1 MSNSDTLIVYHLFEK
16 DQTYIDNF
24 HHFLRFGY
32 QPDFDYL
39 VVIAGANNTALPEMR
54 NIRYLLTD
62 NHNNDYGGYCAA
74 VQQTPNILQYETV
87 FFINSS
93 VRGPF
98 LPGGDPRCWTDV
110 FKQHFSDE
118 VGLVGTSINILHDD
132 TIFAERY
139 EKSYQAAK
147 PYSHVQTTAY
157 ALNRRCL
164 EVLIDAGFYQ
174 PAAEMVKEDVITH
187 YELRL
192 SQLLIEKGWNIKC
205 LLPEYNN
212 IDYRLPHQ
220 DINPTSGYGDP
231 SYPCGYF
238 GRTFHPYEVMFI
250 KTNRDMLREQYLER
264 LAYSAHSARPAGANL
279 LEQPGVASYVSKI
292 EVAGKSKETVN
303 FNETTLNPLQV
314 MNFVRGLVTQH
325 PEFAQTIVEIAQAG
339 GGRSPR

>member
-1 MSNSDTLIVYHLFEK
+1 VSNSDTLIVYHLFEK

-32 QPDFDYL
+32 RPDFDYL
-39 VVIAGANNTALPEMR
+39 VVIAGANNIALPEMR

-174 PAAEMVKEDVITH
+174 PAA
-187 YELRL
+187 
-192 SQLLIEKGWNIKC
+192 
-205 LLPEYNN
+205 
-212 IDYRLPHQ
+212 
-220 DINPTSGYGDP
+220 
-231 SYPCGYF
+231 
-238 GRTFHPYEVMFI
+238 
-250 KTNRDMLREQYLER
+250 
-264 LAYSAHSARPAGANL
+264 
-279 LEQPGVASYVSKI
+279 
-292 EVAGKSKETVN
+292 
-303 FNETTLNPLQV
+303 
-314 MNFVRGLVTQH
+314 
-325 PEFAQTIVEIAQAG
+325 
-339 GGRSPR
+339 